1 MEVLE
6 TKSGFSGKELPPL
19 PISPQKACSDYSPAP
34 VLAGLRSNSLLELER
49 KGALVFCA
57 QLGLQLEPNNCCSV
71 TSTYHDAPVLL
82 LHDLGPQSLKL
93 AQLFSQEGGKK
104 ILKFI

>member
-6 TKSGFSGKELPPL
+6 TKSGFSAQEL

-34 VLAGLRSNSLLELER
+34 VLVGLSLLELER

-82 LHDLGPQSLKL
+82 LHDLGSQSLKL

-104 ILKFI
+104 NLKIHMKP